1 MNSKMSANASN
12 KMSGI
17 RAVPTRRCII
27 QRISKI
33 PTAFR
38 PPADF
43 AASTP
48 AEHLTL
54 AVGAGDLKNV
64 RWLLASRRGLVN
76 SQDPSGDLPLGQAAE
91 SGLNGILEVLLWN
104 GANVNQKNRYGDTP
118 LLQAIASGKPKTVSI
133 LLRYGADPDLA
144 NGADSPLVMAI
155 SSGQT
160 GLVSKLLKAGADPNK
175 EIHGD
180 TPLIM
185 AISANDPT
193 IVSKLLHFDADPNQG
208 DEGEE
213 TPLYH
218 AAQLRG
224 AKALVMA
231 KTLIDIGAAVNS
243 TALFGAIETR
253 NLKLMKLMLGVPGV
267 DLTEPP
273 NSAALHAV
281 LAKFPTATNL
291 IVEALTASQRLLY
304 VERARARMKEIDE
317 LGGGHYD
324 DFKSSDEAILRAL
337 GVV

>member
-1 MNSKMSANASN
+1 MSANASN

-33 PTAFR
+33 PAAFR

-48 AEHLTL
+48 AEHLTF
-54 AVGAGDLKNV
+54 AVGAGDVKNV
-64 RWLLASRRGLVN
+64 RWLLASQPSLIN
-76 SQDPSGDLPLGQAAE
+76 SQDPSGDLPLGQAAD
-91 SGLNGILEVLLWN
+91 SGLNGILEVLLWS
-104 GANVNQKNRYGDTP
+104 GANINQKNRWGDTP

-144 NGADSPLVMAI
+144 NGTDSPLVMAI
-155 SSGQT
+155 SAGQT
-160 GLVSKLLKAGADPNK
+160 GLVSKLLKAGANPNK
-175 EIHGD
+175 QIQDD

-185 AISANDPT
+185 AVSANNLA
-193 IVSKLLHFDADPNQG
+193 IVSKLLHFGADPNQG
-208 DEGEE
+208 GEE

-218 AAQLRG
+218 ATQLRG

-231 KTLIDIGAAVNS
+231 KTLIDLGAAVNS

-253 NLKLMKLMLGVPGV
+253 NLKLMKLMLSVPGV

-273 NSAALHAV
+273 NSGALHAV
-281 LAKFPTATNL
+281 LAKFPAATNL
-291 IVEALTASQRLLY
+291 IVEVLTDSQRLLY

-317 LGGGHYD
+317 LGGGLYD
-324 DFKSSDEAILRAL
+324 DFKSPDEAVLRAL
-337 GVV
+337 GVE